1 MTSIARAIQGPVKAL
16 KIIAVVLVGLVL
28 VVRFGLLTARDVPE
42 KARFAIDLSALREAA
57 GPVEACPESARAE
70 QVARADMPGPGVI
83 SGGPWSA
90 ITFGFYV
97 WQLRYA
103 DGTSVVL
110 DPVHS
115 RQTHQ
120 KNRHGDAYDDAA
132 WDRQEKALDAAS
144 VIAATHEH
152 YDHIG
157 GAVESP
163 RYAEIAPKL
172 KLTAAQHRPPPFGG
186 LNRDLSAAGTL
197 ESGPEGSLHK
207 VAPGVVA
214 ITAAGHTPGSQM
226 FYVRLKGGAEFL
238 LIGDVAWQEQNLELV
253 RTRARGISLLAG
265 EDAEA
270 ITHQIRAILDFKKAN
285 PSVDVVVA
293 HDIPAMD
300 RRFASGAV
308 GKGLNP

>member
-1 MTSIARAIQGPVKAL
+1 MKAL
-16 KIIAVVLVGLVL
+16 KVIAVVLVGLVL
-28 VVRFGLLTARDVPE
+28 VVRFGLLTAQDVPD
-42 KARFAIDLSALREAA
+42 KARFTLDLGALREAA
-57 GPVEACPESARAE
+57 GPQEACPESARAD

-83 SGGPWSA
+83 SGGPWSM
-90 ITFGFYV
+90 ITFGFYA

-115 RQTHQ
+115 RQTQ
-120 KNRHGDAYDDAA
+120 EKNGHGPAYDDAA
-132 WDRQEKALDAAS
+132 WERQEKALVAAS
-144 VIAATHEH
+144 AIASTHEH

-157 GAVESP
+157 AAESAH
-163 RYAEIAPKL
+163 YAEIAPKL
-172 KLTAAQHRPPPFGG
+172 KLTPVQRQPPRFGDVG
-186 LNRDLSAAGTL
+186 RDLSAAGTL
-197 ESGPEGSLHK
+197 ESGPEGSLHE

-226 FYVRLKGGAEFL
+226 FYVRLKGGSEFL
-238 LIGDVAWQEQNLELV
+238 LIGDIAWQEKNLELP
-253 RTRARGISLLAG
+253 RTRARVVSWIMG

-285 PSVDVVVA
+285 PSADVVVA

-308 GKGLNP
+308 GKGLN